1 MGRNPTATAGLA
13 SALFSRVQLRLLSLF
28 FRQPDRAFNGSELI
42 RLAGSGTG
50 AVQRELE
57 KLTSAGIL
65 SVTLSG
71 NRKFYRA
78 NRQSPVFNELHGLI
92 LKTVGL
98 VEPLRQALEAF
109 RSNIEV
115 AFVYGSVARG
125 QDTAESDID
134 LMIIGNELAYG
145 ETYAALQNAEKA
157 LLRPVNPS
165 LMTPAEWK
173 RRFADKNGF
182 VRKVFQQPKLFV
194 FGAENE
200 LTATG

>member
-1 MGRNPTATAGLA
+1 MGRNRVAASGLA

-57 KLTSAGIL
+57 KLTSAGIV
-65 SVTLSG
+65 SVALSG
-71 NRKFYRA
+71 NRKSYRA
-78 NRQSPVFNELHGLI
+78 NRQSPVFDELHGLI
-92 LKTVGL
+92 LKTAGL
-98 VEPLRQALEAF
+98 VDPLRQALEAF

-125 QDTAESDID
+125 QDTGDSDID

-145 ETYAALQNAEKA
+145 ETYAALQKAEKA

-173 RRFADKNGF
+173 RRFADQNGF